1 MSRLPSQSFDAEHIT
16 LRLGLGL
23 AVAIAGL
30 LLIWLLKLLLPWLLL
45 LATGIAGWYRW
56 QRHRDFQRRLYSC
69 FYDCLPSYQGRI
81 SALDFAMAAHIT
93 GSQARKFLDA
103 RAQDFFADFEPT
115 NYGDIL
121 YTFHHRAQ
129 VPMPAP
135 LSKGAVTLVHRDAQ
149 PLDAGQQTDNPAA
162 NSTLR
167 F

>member
-1 MSRLPSQSFDAEHIT
+1 MSRLPPQSFDAEHVT

-23 AVAIAGL
+23 GAAIAVL

-45 LATGIAGWYRW
+45 LAGGIAGWYRW

-93 GSQARKFLDA
+93 GAQAREFLDA

-115 NYGDIL
+115 NHGDIL
-121 YTFHHRAQ
+121 YTFHHRAT

-135 LSKGAVTLVHRDAQ
+135 LSKGAVTPVHTAAQ
-149 PLDAGQQTDNPAA
+149 PLGTGQQTDNQAP
-162 NSTLR
+162 NSTLQ